1 MDESTIYFEYK
12 KMRKTESELV
22 REHKQLEKAFGKDE
36 NFIEASKRLKI
47 AGKKLD
53 EVQNFFKETF

>member
-12 KMRKTESELV
+12 KMRKTERELV

-36 NFIEASKRLKI
+36 NFIEASKRLQI
-47 AGKKLD
+47 IRKKLN
-53 EVQNFFKETF
+53 EVAKQYQSS